1 MRHGFEK
8 AYAKLNLTLDVV
20 AKRPDGY
27 HDLEMIM
34 QSVSLHD
41 SVSVR
46 IGCGEGIS
54 LVSNLGY
61 IPTDERNIA
70 VKAAVAFFEAT
81 GIKNDGVAI
90 ALEKR
95 VPSCAGLAGGSSDGA
110 AVLRLLNRLYE
121 TGLSRDELCE
131 IGVRVGADVPFCIVG
146 GTAIAR
152 GRGEILTDIGP
163 LRDGYFLLCK
173 PRRGMS
179 TKNVFGK
186 LNIGDIKRRPDTDSV
201 RRAVVSGDIAGIAEG
216 AYNVLEE
223 IVERE
228 CAEIID
234 IRNFLEENGALKAM
248 MTGSGSTVFGIFDSK
263 ARAEEVFSSL
273 RGKYESVF
281 LTTPTAT
288 CEL

>member
-8 AYAKLNLTLDVV
+8 AYAKLNLTLDVIS
-20 AKRPDGY
+20 KRPDGY

-34 QSVSLHD
+34 QSISLYD

-54 LVSNLGY
+54 LISNLGY
-61 IPTDERNIA
+61 IPTDEKNIA
-70 VKAAVAFFEAT
+70 VKAAIAFFDAT

-90 ALEKR
+90 VLEKR
-95 VPSCAGLAGGSSDGA
+95 IPSCAGLAGGSSDGA
-110 AVLRLLNRLYE
+110 AVLRLMNRLYG

-152 GRGEILTDIGP
+152 GRGEIITDIGP
-163 LRDGYFLLCK
+163 LQGGYFVLCK

-179 TKNVFGK
+179 TKSVFGK
-186 LNIGDIKRRPDTDSV
+186 LSVDNIKKHPDTN
-201 RRAVVSGDIAGIAEG
+201 AVHQAILSEDISGIASG

-223 IVERE
+223 IVEHE
-228 CAEIID
+228 CSEITD
-234 IRNFLEENGALKAM
+234 IRNLMEQNGAMKAM
-248 MTGSGSTVFGIFDSK
+248 MTGSGSTIFGIFDSEVSAK
-263 ARAEEVFSSL
+263 RAFGVM
-273 RGKYESVF
+273 KKQYESVF
-281 LTTPTAT
+281 FATPAGP